1 MSEQIIKY
9 YYPIYVIFFIC
20 IVFILPSVR
29 TYRKTGINPVTFSSK
44 DTAHDYSGFMM
55 KLCTLLLVIMVFIFS
70 FSEKA
75 YLYFVPISYLEI
87 TAVSIFGFVIIH
99 LALLWIIIA
108 QIHMGVSWR
117 IGIDE
122 TNKTD
127 LITSGLFSLSRNPIF
142 LGILV
147 NILGLFLVLPN
158 ALSFAL
164 LIAIYIVVQVQVR
177 LEEEFLK
184 RTNESRYSH
193 YYSNVRRWI

>member
-1 MSEQIIKY
+1 M
-9 YYPIYVIFFIC
+9 
-20 IVFILPSVR
+20 VF
-29 TYRKTGINPVTFSSK
+29 TFS
-44 DTAHDYSGFMM
+44 
-55 KLCTLLLVIMVFIFS
+55 L
-70 FSEKA
+70 SEKA
-75 YLYFVPISYLEI
+75 YLYFVPISYLENN
-87 TAVSIFGFVIIH
+87 AVSILGFVVIH

-127 LITSGLFSLSRNPIF
+127 LITNGLFSISRNPIF

-147 NILGLFLVLPN
+147 SILGLFLALPN

-164 LIAIYIVVQVQVR
+164 LLAIYIVIQVQVR

-184 RTNESRYSH
+184 RTNESGYSQ
-193 YYSNVRRWI
+193 YCSNVRRWI

>member
-1 MSEQIIKY
+1 
-9 YYPIYVIFFIC
+9 VIVFIG
-20 IVFILPSVR
+20 IAFILPSVR
-29 TYRKTGINPVTFSSK
+29 TYRKTGINPVTFSNK

-55 KLCTLLLVIMVFIFS
+55 KLCTFLLVTMVFTFS
-70 FSEKA
+70 LSEKA
-75 YLYFVPISYLEI
+75 YLYFVPISYLENN
-87 TAVSIFGFVIIH
+87 AVSILGFVVIH

-127 LITSGLFSLSRNPIF
+127 LITNGLFSISRNPIF

-147 NILGLFLVLPN
+147 SILGLFLALPN

-164 LIAIYIVVQVQVR
+164 LLAIYIVIQVQVR

-184 RTNESRYSH
+184 RTNESGYSQ
-193 YYSNVRRWI
+193 YCSNVRRWI